1 MRFICTAFALLVVSG
16 GGHSTWWM
24 LPSEGL
30 MVLGPKRKQAE
41 EATKSKPV
49 RSTLHGFCISS
60 CLQDPAV

>member
-49 RSTLHGFCISS
+49 SSTS
-60 CLQDPAV
+60 P